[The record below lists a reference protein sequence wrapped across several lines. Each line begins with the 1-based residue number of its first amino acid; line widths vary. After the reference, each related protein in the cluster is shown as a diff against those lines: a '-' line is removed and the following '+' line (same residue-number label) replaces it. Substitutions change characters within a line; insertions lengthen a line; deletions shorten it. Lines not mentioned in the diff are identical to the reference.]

1 MNNKPTIAII
11 GGGSWAT
18 ALVKILSNN
27 VDKILWWV
35 RNADTV
41 EFIKKYHHNPN
52 YLSDVE
58 INPDKVSVTND
69 LKKFN
74 KTS

>member
-1 MNNKPTIAII
+1 MKKIAVI

-27 VDKILWWV
+27 VDEINWWV
-35 RNADTV
+35 RNEETV
-41 EFIKKYHHNPN
+41 EFIKRYHHNPN

-58 INPDKVSVTND
+58 FNLDIV
-69 LKKFN
+69 KKLGSTIVYHRYI
-74 KTS
+74 K